1 MDEVKTDN
9 NVLEKAV
16 LEGLLFVV
24 GEDGLTLD
32 QIEDVLNINEE
43 QSRELIRSLKH
54 DYEDDSRGLRIDFL
68 GNRFKITTKFE
79 HKEYYQK
86 LIENPE
92 TNFLSQ
98 AALETLAII
107 AYNEPITRISVDEI
121 RGVNSSQMIR
131 NLVSKGFIVE
141 DGKSDLPGKPNL
153 YKTTN
158 YFLDYFNLSSI
169 DELPKID
176 MDDIEVLE
184 DDDLFNTRYKE
195 EITKEEVGE

>member
-1 MDEVKTDN
+1 MN
-9 NVLEKAV
+9 KAV

-32 QIEDVLNINEE
+32 QIEGVLDIDEE
-43 QSRELIRSLKH
+43 TSKNLIMELKK

-68 GNRFKITTKFE
+68 GNRFKVTTKFE

-107 AYNEPITRISVDEI
+107 AYNEPITRIQVDTI
-121 RGVNSSQMIR
+121 RGVGSTSIIR
-131 NLVSKGFIVE
+131 KLVAKGFIKE
-141 DGKSDLPGKPNL
+141 SGRSDMPGRPIL
-153 YKTTN
+153 YETTHE
-158 YFLDYFNLSSI
+158 FLDYFGLSSI
-169 DELPKID
+169 DELPNI
-176 MDDIEVLE
+176 DDIINKVSQEE
-184 DDDLFNTRYKE
+184 DENKDLYTSKYSEIE
-195 EITKEEVGE
+195 EIDN